1 MQIFR
6 KDNKWKKNHVAP
18 IQVTNTDFLVQINLF
33 LCMFTC
39 IHFQKNGTAYSI
51 LFVRSTF
58 NLIMNEIQFSKPLSI
73 FEASH

>member
-1 MQIFR
+1 ME
-6 KDNKWKKNHVAP
+6 KNQVAP
-18 IQVTNTDFLVQINLF
+18 IQVTNNDVLVQINLF

-39 IHFQKNGTAYSI
+39 IHFQKNETAYNI
-51 LFVRSTF
+51 LFFRPTF